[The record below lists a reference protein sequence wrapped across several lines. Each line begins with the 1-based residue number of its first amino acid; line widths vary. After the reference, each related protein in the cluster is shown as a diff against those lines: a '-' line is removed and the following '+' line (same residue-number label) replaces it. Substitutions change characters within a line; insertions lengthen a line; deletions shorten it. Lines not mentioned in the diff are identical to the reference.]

1 MAFALN
7 DDKSN
12 RTDADK
18 LWDLQRNCREGSL
31 KYLEDFYCQDHLA
44 SQYFHMPLPG
54 PKGYTLLHEAV
65 EVRDG
70 FASGHLCK
78 IKARTHTPPP
88 PRTGVCAEWATHY
101 KCANADAP
109 ELSLNDEQTSCGV
122 PK

>member
-44 SQYFHMPLPG
+44 SQYFHMLLPG

-70 FASGHLCK
+70 VTSSHLCK
-78 IKARTHTPPP
+78 IQAQALAPLSRTL
-88 PRTGVCAEWATHY
+88 GVCAKSATT
-101 KCANADAP
+101 
-109 ELSLNDEQTSCGV
+109 SVRMQTS
-122 PK
+122 PSYP